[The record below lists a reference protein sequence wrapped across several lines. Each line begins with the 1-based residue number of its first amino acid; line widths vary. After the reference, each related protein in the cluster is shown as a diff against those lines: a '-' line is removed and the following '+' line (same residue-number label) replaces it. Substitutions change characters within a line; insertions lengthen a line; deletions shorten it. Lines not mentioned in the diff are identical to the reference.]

1 VQRLF
6 LKAERMEFQNRN
18 RKFSEI
24 PERTGESVRILTG
37 EAKMRKILAKL
48 KEIRIL
54 TAAID

>member
-1 VQRLF
+1 
-6 LKAERMEFQNRN
+6 MEFQNRN